1 MDPSDIICPWCG
13 ARAGHPCVSVQNVSI
28 ALYHEARVRSA
39 NTIEEDA
46 DYGLVND
53 GELQILELD
62 MVTQIIE
69 THRGSSDPELADHA
83 AQQLQE
89 IVESA
94 ELDDTTRELV
104 LIARTPEGIEITERV
119 QSLDELRRFLQEF
132 GFSEDSEVQCNYELG
147 FGYGGEIRVSDQC
160 IDGILAQTDAADL
173 FVNTYPDGQPLFK
186 CAPSLLVPGVRVEI
200 ASVNQE
206 LLKFLAAHPE
216 SIYALDPRH
225 FEELVAEI
233 FRDFGYEVLLTPRT
247 RDGGLDIRAIK
258 KDSVGTLL
266 YLIECKRYAATRP
279 VGVEIVRGLY
289 GVATEERASCGIIA
303 TTSHFTRDAK
313 EFADKIKY
321 QMSLRDYKDLVGWLK
336 QYPTSAIRSR

>member
-39 NTIEEDA
+39 NIIEEGT
-46 DYGLVND
+46 DYGFVE
-53 GELQILELD
+53 GELEIADQD
-62 MVTQIIE
+62 RVTQIIE
-69 THRGSSDPELADHA
+69 AHKGSSDSDLAEHA

-89 IVESA
+89 IVEGA
-94 ELDDTTRELV
+94 ELDDATHELV
-104 LIARTPEGIEITERV
+104 LNARTPEGLEITERV

-132 GFSEDSEVQCNYELG
+132 GYSENSEVQCNYELG
-147 FGYGGEIRVSDQC
+147 FGYGGEIRVSDHC
-160 IDGILAQTDAADL
+160 IEGVLAETDAADL
-173 FVNTYPDGQPLFK
+173 FGNVYPAGQPLFK
-186 CAPSLLVPGVRVEI
+186 CPPTLLVPEVRVEI

-206 LLKFLAAHPE
+206 LLKFLATHPE

-233 FRDFGYEVLLTPRT
+233 FRDFGYEVLLTPRS

-266 YLIECKRYAATRP
+266 YLIECKRYAVTRP

-321 QMSLRDYKDLVGWLK
+321 QMSLRDYQDLVGWLK
-336 QYPTSAIRSR
+336 QYPRSKNRFR